1 LIKKQKNKIAINHP
15 FSTGILVLDNKLVFK
30 GIGLGYQGTSTGE
43 VCFNTSLTG
52 YQEIISDPSYA
63 GQIINFTFPHIGN
76 VGTNN
81 EDLESDKIW
90 TKGVIFNSEITSPS
104 NYRALQ
110 TLDKWL
116 KKNQIVGLTGLDTRS
131 LTNLIRDKGAPKG
144 TITNNK
150 KMKLNEEPSVRAA
163 IDFVIEKVLMQAFL
177 SKYVQENI
185 KEENLKASYNNFI
198 ADETSREEIK
208 ASHILMDTE
217 SEAIDVINMLNDGD
231 DFAELA
237 KNKSTGPSGPSGGD
251 LGWFKRGQMVPPF
264 EKAAFSLNKNE
275 ISQRPVQ
282 TQFGWHVI
290 KIFDKRIPEAPSYE
304 SMKSKLIQD
313 LERKI
318 VSKKIQDLRNDALI
332 EKLSSSELEP
342 LLNLPVSQ

>member
-1 LIKKQKNKIAINHP
+1 MYLRKIVSSILAFLL
-15 FSTGILVLDNKLVFK
+15 FSIMFLKTTQAQNIPIV
-30 GIGLGYQGTSTGE
+30 
-43 VCFNTSLTG
+43 
-52 YQEIISDPSYA
+52 A
-63 GQIINFTFPHIGN
+63 N
-76 VGTNN
+76 VNN
-81 EDLESDKIW
+81 EDISLETMIHAMNELPPEIQSQPFMSYYEDLLER
-90 TKGVIFNSEITSPS
+90 VIDIKLFAQE
-104 NYRALQ
+104 
-110 TLDKWL
+110 
-116 KKNQIVGLTGLDTRS
+116 G
-131 LTNLIRDKGAPKG
+131 
-144 TITNNK
+144 K
-150 KMKLNEEPSVRAA
+150 KMKLDEEPSVRAA

-185 KEENLKASYNNFI
+185 KEENIKASYSNFI

-275 ISQRPVQ
+275 ITQRPVQ

-304 SMKSKLIQD
+304 SMKNKLIQD